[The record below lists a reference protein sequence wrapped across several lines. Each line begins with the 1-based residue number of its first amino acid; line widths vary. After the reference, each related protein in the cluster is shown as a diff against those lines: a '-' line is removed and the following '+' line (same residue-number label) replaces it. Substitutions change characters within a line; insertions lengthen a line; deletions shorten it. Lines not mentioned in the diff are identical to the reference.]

1 GVYIQNITPE
11 IAKNFKYDGK
21 QGVVVADVM
30 NNSPAKNANL
40 EIGDIIVSV
49 NGTTVSDINQL
60 RRNVAALKPG
70 STAKVKIFRAGK
82 EMDVDVII
90 AELPQQQAMEEKAV
104 ELDIIGL
111 RVGDITEENAYK
123 FRITDTTGVIVMEVS
138 EDGPAYQ
145 AGMMV
150 GDIIKEIEN
159 TPVENVSRYNELL
172 AHYQKKETLLLLV
185 KRGGIHKFVVIKKSE
200 K

>member
-1 GVYIQNITPE
+1 MGIGFAIPSNMVKQVVDELIQKGKVTRGWLGVYIQNITPE

-90 AELPQQQAMEEKAV
+90 AELPQQQAME
-104 ELDIIGL
+104 
-111 RVGDITEENAYK
+111 
-123 FRITDTTGVIVMEVS
+123 
-138 EDGPAYQ
+138 
-145 AGMMV
+145 
-150 GDIIKEIEN
+150 
-159 TPVENVSRYNELL
+159 
-172 AHYQKKETLLLLV
+172 KKQ
-185 KRGGIHKFVVIKKSE
+185 
-200 K
+200 